1 MEDPRPVFEIV
12 RERMPPRL
20 FAIEHEIEA
29 VNRNL
34 FGGVRYPQPT
44 LRALWL
50 EKQKL
55 KKQLMREIREDYP
68 MGIKQPGAIMEC
80 VLARYRHHL

>member
-1 MEDPRPVFEIV
+1 MEDPRPVIEIV

-20 FAIEHEIEA
+20 FAIEHEFKA
-29 VNRNL
+29 VNRSQT
-34 FGGVRYPQPT
+34 G

-68 MGIKQPGAIMEC
+68 MGIKQPGRA
-80 VLARYRHHL
+80 